1 MRGGQQARTTATT
14 SKSVMNEATVGL
26 ATVEA
31 ERTGRRVDVVDHDMR
46 GVAGARQYGE
56 DYRGR
61 ARMLVR

>member
-1 MRGGQQARTTATT
+1 
-14 SKSVMNEATVGL
+14 MNEATVGL